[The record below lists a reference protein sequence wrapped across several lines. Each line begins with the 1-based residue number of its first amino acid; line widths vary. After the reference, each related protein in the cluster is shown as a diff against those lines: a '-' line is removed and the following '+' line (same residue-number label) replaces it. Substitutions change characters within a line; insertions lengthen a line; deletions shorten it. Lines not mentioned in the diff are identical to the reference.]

1 MALKTGPD
9 YTNLPEKAMK
19 LKLHLN
25 AAKVSFGDQKAS
37 TVTEASQ
44 PGEWAQA

>member
-25 AAKVSFGDQKAS
+25 AAKVRRNWGP
-37 TVTEASQ
+37 E
-44 PGEWAQA
+44 G